1 MFGSGYIKVWIFFFF
16 NCYSQPKT
24 SSLLQHKKKIR
35 FFFFFPKQVN
45 QEYLYLVGKEQVE
58 QRICM
63 L

>member
-1 MFGSGYIKVWIFFFF
+1 MFGSGCIKVWIFFFLIAILSPKHLV
-16 NCYSQPKT
+16 CYNT
-24 SSLLQHKKKIR
+24 KKNQI